1 MPWEALM
8 PDHESQSP
16 PLRRAELVAALS
28 LATDLGTGQ
37 PLNHALRACV
47 LATHLGGELGL
58 DEAEL
63 HTVYYVALLRSAGCV
78 ADAHVVA
85 SRFGDE
91 ITANAAI
98 SLIDPADVRAMLG
111 LILRQAG
118 AGKPF
123 IQRVGAVGAA
133 LAAGTGERDSV
144 LTAHCEVAE
153 MLAARLGF
161 GQDVAR
167 ALGQVFERWDGKGS
181 PYRLKGD
188 AIARP
193 ARIVTLARDA
203 ELFYGLGGLESVTAI
218 MRQRAGAMYDPAIVE
233 RFLKVA
239 AKLFA
244 LVDSGSPWEAT
255 LNCEPGARRVIAEDE
270 FDDAARAIADFVD
283 LKSRFT
289 VHHSTGVAALAE
301 AAGRSLA
308 LPEASLVSLRRAAL
322 LHDLGRIA
330 ISVAIWEKPGALT
343 EDEWERVRLHPY
355 YTERVLARPRALAA
369 LGALAAQHHERL
381 DGSGYYRQTPGSLLS
396 MSARTL
402 AAADVYHAMT
412 EPRPHR
418 PPLAPDVAA
427 SALRA
432 EARAG
437 RLDSD
442 AVNAVLA
449 AAGHARKAPRRI
461 WPAGLSDREVEVLR
475 LIARG
480 ATYRET
486 ARTLVISERTVEHHV
501 RHIFDKL
508 GVSTR
513 AAATYFAMRHNL
525 LADGATGAEGA

>member
-1 MPWEALM
+1 MPNDELRG
-8 PDHESQSP
+8 S

-47 LATHLGGELGL
+47 LATHFAAELGL
-58 DEAEL
+58 AEAEL
-63 HTVYYVALLRSAGCV
+63 RAVYYVALLRSAGCV
-78 ADAHVVA
+78 ADSHVVA

-91 ITANAAI
+91 IAVNAVI
-98 SLIDPADVRAMLG
+98 SLIDPADARESLG
-111 LILRQAG
+111 LILRHVGQ
-118 AGKPF
+118 GKPF
-123 IQRVGAVGAA
+123 VQRVGAVGAA
-133 LAAGTGERDSV
+133 LAAGPGERDRV

-161 GQDVAR
+161 GQDVAT

-181 PYRLKGD
+181 PNRLKGE

-203 ELFYGLGGLESVTAI
+203 ELFYSVGGLDTVTAI
-218 MRQRAGAMYDPAIVE
+218 IRQRAGSMYDSELAE

-239 AKLFA
+239 ATLFT
-244 LVDSGSPWEAT
+244 LVDASSPWDAT
-255 LNCEPGARRVIAEDE
+255 LACEPGAHHVIAEDA

-289 VHHSTGVAALAE
+289 VRHSTGVAALAE
-301 AAGRSLA
+301 EAGRSLG
-308 LPEASLVSLRRAAL
+308 LPADALVSLRRAAL

-330 ISVAIWEKPGALT
+330 ISVAIWEKPGTLS

-369 LGALAAQHHERL
+369 LGALAAQHHERQ
-381 DGSGYYRQTPGSLLS
+381 DASGYYRQTPGGLLS

-418 PPLAPDVAA
+418 PALSPDMAA
-427 SALRA
+427 DALRG
-432 EARAG
+432 EAQAG

-442 AVNAVLA
+442 AVNAVLV

-461 WPAGLSDREVEVLR
+461 WPSGLSDREVEVLR

-486 ARTLVISERTVEHHV
+486 ARALVISERTVEHHV

-513 AAATYFAMRHNL
+513 AAAAYFAMRHDL
-525 LADGATGAEGA
+525 LTDEWTGAEGQ

>member
-1 MPWEALM
+1 VPNNELG
-8 PDHESQSP
+8 SP

-47 LATHLGGELGL
+47 LATHFGEELGL
-58 DEAEL
+58 DAAEL
-63 HTVYYVALLRSAGCV
+63 LTVYYVALLRSAGCV

-91 ITANAAI
+91 IAVNAVI
-98 SLIDPADVRAMLG
+98 SLIDPADPRESLG
-111 LILRQAG
+111 LLLRHVG
-118 AGKPF
+118 AGKPL
-123 IQRVGAVGAA
+123 IRRMGAVGAA
-133 LAAGTGERDSV
+133 LAAGPGERDRV

-181 PYRLKGD
+181 PNRLKGE
-188 AIARP
+188 AVTRA

-203 ELFYGLGGLESVTAI
+203 ELFYSVGGLDATTAVI
-218 MRQRAGAMYDPAIVE
+218 RQRAGSMYDPALAE

-239 AKLFA
+239 ETLFT
-244 LVDSGSPWEAT
+244 LVDASSPWEAT
-255 LNCEPGARRVIAEDE
+255 LACEPGPQRVIAEDAL
-270 FDDAARAIADFVD
+270 DDAARAIANFVD

-289 VHHSTGVAALAE
+289 IRHSTGVAALAE

-308 LPEASLVSLRRAAL
+308 LPEAALVALRRAAL

-330 ISVAIWEKPGALT
+330 ISVAIWEKPGALS

-355 YTERVLARPRALAA
+355 YTERVLARPRALAM
-369 LGALAAQHHERL
+369 LGALAAQHHERV
-381 DGSGYYRQTPGSLLS
+381 DGSGYFRQSPGSLLS
-396 MSARTL
+396 VSARTL
-402 AAADVYHAMT
+402 AAADAYHAMT

-418 PPLAPDVAA
+418 AALTPDAAA
-427 SALRA
+427 SALRD

-449 AAGHARKAPRRI
+449 AAGHSRKATRRI

-486 ARTLVISERTVEHHV
+486 ARALVISERTVEHHV

-508 GVSTR
+508 DVSTR
-513 AAATYFAMRHNL
+513 AAATYFAMRHDL
-525 LADGATGAEGA
+525 LAEDEADSPHA